1 MDGEGQITRVGGDL
15 GVGRHVAVGG
25 DVVVQGDA
33 LIKGDARIEGWLDA
47 ENVIGPN
54 KGLFPTYEDLVA
66 RYPKPREGWW
76 AIVGKTSNG
85 KTYYVIDGAWVASG
99 ENDGSVDS
107 AVEASHA
114 KEADHSVEADNA
126 DKWDGEHFGEW
137 IDQPVRSSDDVK
149 FGSVQTNKFA
159 EGVSGA
165 KIDADGNAEFESIV
179 SRSYLKIQEL
189 IYNRLNA
196 LEGNTSFA
204 DSGTIES
211 ITNNTDGTVTAV
223 IRKRWETDFISFQI
237 GDIVYG
243 YVNNV
248 HNEIT
253 KEWYRCWGVIKK
265 LDRDANSI
273 TLTMYSDDN
282 VPGISNRAFTEGMLI
297 SRWGNVIEPNQDTY
311 LNSDYS
317 SFIVLKNGKYINQRQ
332 RSFMISSDNG
342 RIVELIGVRSPIL
355 SAENYGTVLGQIPDG
370 ILPDGIKQLINY
382 EQPYLYAR
390 GIIVQDLIRIGYEGV
405 TVRTANYRGL
415 WNAETAASLTDYYR
429 TTNSVYDTVTWRN
442 ALWQCIMSRS
452 TEEPSENSSAWAKIT
467 AMDSDAAES
476 KVWTIVPNENVISI
490 RADGNKPEK
499 LTCTVTL
506 VSSRTGTRSITSKN
520 ELASEGVSLFFS
532 IDGGTTWEEYIFGS
546 DEPLETESGESLEI
560 EVNGTAIT
568 IGGNDIATSE
578 IGERIIFSIKD
589 TESDAVLH
597 QVVVPVVRD
606 GINGKDGQ
614 QGLPGREGLLV
625 YPAGV
630 YDSSKT
636 YTATGDTCPV
646 VEYGGQYYRLKSG
659 ATWTVTENSGLRVNP
674 AIDVAMNDE
683 QTVWLLFDKF
693 QSIFTDVIMAEFAKL
708 ASAVFYGDFMISQQG
723 VTKPGNEAST
733 DYEKFKTGNFVPNV
747 QINFNKGYI
756 KALKGEFAGDIVTK
770 FKALRDSDFVND
782 LSFKLNGEIYT
793 KVYNMATNA
802 SVLKL
807 SYNSDGVI
815 VLPGSMNDVGARV
828 IICSTSADYTNRPS
842 LKIVSADGYYIS
854 GAKNADGGNPRRI
867 NLFDGV
873 VELMYCPTEKE
884 GVTGKWVIMSAY
896 GTDLSYT

>member
-1 MDGEGQITRVGGDL
+1 MSKKNFNIIERKVAGTERRSRKSASQTTGATSSAIVVNGGESTGAGNVNCDGHTHSNKSTL
-15 GVGRHVAVGG
+15 
-25 DVVVQGDA
+25 DA
-33 LIKGDARIEGWLDA
+33 LSLVDGDNTLYIERFDA
-47 ENVIGPN
+47 NSDE
-54 KGLFPTYEDLVA
+54 
-66 RYPKPREGWW
+66 
-76 AIVGKTSNG
+76 KTTAKVNAG
-85 KTYYVIDGAWVASG
+85 
-99 ENDGSVDS
+99 
-107 AVEASHA
+107 HA
-114 KEADHSVEADNA
+114 DEADHATEADNA
-126 DKWDGEHFGEW
+126 DKWDGEHFGDW
-137 IDQPVRSSDDVK
+137 IDQPVRTSDAVK
-149 FGSVQTNKFA
+149 FGSMQTVNFA

-196 LEGNTSFA
+196 LEGDTSFA

-211 ITNNTDGTVTAV
+211 ITNNADGTVTAV
-223 IRKRWETDFISFQI
+223 IRRRWETDFISFQI

-243 YVNNV
+243 YVNNL

-253 KEWYRCWGVIKK
+253 KELFRCWGVIKK

-273 TLTMYSDDN
+273 TLAMYSDDE
-282 VPGISNRAFTEGMLI
+282 VPGISNMAFTEGMMI
-297 SRWGNVIEPNQDTY
+297 SRWGNVIEPNQETY
-311 LNSDYS
+311 LNPDYS
-317 SFIVLKNGKYINQRQ
+317 SFIVLKNSKYINQRQ
-332 RSFMISSDNG
+332 RSFMISADNG
-342 RIVELIGVRSPIL
+342 RIVELVGVQSPIL

-405 TVRTANYRGL
+405 TVRTANYRGF
-415 WNAETAASLTDYYR
+415 WNADTAASLTDYYR
-429 TTNSVYDTVTWRN
+429 TTNSVYDTVTWKN

-452 TEEPSENSSAWAKIT
+452 TEEPSESSSAWAKIT

-490 RADGNKPEK
+490 RTDGNKPERI
-499 LTCTVTL
+499 TCSVTL

-520 ELASEGVSLFFS
+520 ELAREGVSLFFS
-532 IDGGTTWEEYIFGS
+532 IDGGITWTEYIFGI
-546 DEPLETESGESLEI
+546 DEPLETESGESLEM
-560 EVNGTAIT
+560 EVNGTVIT

-578 IGERIIFSIKD
+578 IGERIIFSLKD

-606 GINGKDGQ
+606 GKDGQ

-625 YPAGV
+625 YPAGT

-646 VEYGGQYYRLKSG
+646 VEYEGQYYRLKSG
-659 ATWTVTENSGLRVNP
+659 ATWTVTEDSGLRVNP

-683 QTVWLLFDKF
+683 QTVWMLFDKF

-723 VTKPGNEAST
+723 ITKPGNEAST
-733 DYEKFKTGNFVPNV
+733 DYEKFKMGTFIPNV
-747 QINFNKGYI
+747 QINFNEGYI

-770 FKALRDSDFVND
+770 FTTLKDSSFNTD
-782 LSFKLNGEIYT
+782 LSFKLNGETYT
-793 KVYNMATNA
+793 KVYNMGDNA

-815 VLPGSMNDVGARV
+815 VLPGSMSDLGARV
-828 IICSTSADYTNRPS
+828 IICSSSADYTNRPT

-854 GAKNADGGNPRRI
+854 GAKTAGGTQPRRI
-867 NLFDGV
+867 DLFDGV
-873 VELMYCPTEKE
+873 VELMYCPTEKA
-884 GVTGKWVIMSAY
+884 GLTGKWVIMSAH

>member
-1 MDGEGQITRVGGDL
+1 MSKKNFNIIERKIAGTERRNRKSASQTTGTTSSAIVVNGGETTNVGNVNCDGHTHSNKSTL
-15 GVGRHVAVGG
+15 
-25 DVVVQGDA
+25 DA
-33 LIKGDARIEGWLDA
+33 LSLVDGDNTLYIERFDA
-47 ENVIGPN
+47 NSDE
-54 KGLFPTYEDLVA
+54 
-66 RYPKPREGWW
+66 
-76 AIVGKTSNG
+76 KTIA
-85 KTYYVIDGAWVASG
+85 K
-99 ENDGSVDS
+99 VD
-107 AVEASHA
+107 AGHA
-114 KEADHSVEADNA
+114 DEADHAVEADNA

-137 IDQPVRSSDDVK
+137 IDQPVRTSDAVK
-149 FGSVQTNKFA
+149 FGSMQTENFA

-196 LEGNTSFA
+196 LEGDTSFA

-211 ITNNTDGTVTAV
+211 ITNNADGTVTAV
-223 IRKRWETDFISFQI
+223 IRRRWETDFISFQI

-243 YVNNV
+243 YVNNL

-253 KEWYRCWGVIKK
+253 KELFRCWGVIKK

-273 TLTMYSDDN
+273 TLAMYSDDN

-297 SRWGNVIEPNQDTY
+297 SRWGNVIEPNQETY

-332 RSFMISSDNG
+332 RSFMISADNG
-342 RIVELIGVRSPIL
+342 RIVELVGVRSPIL

-370 ILPDGIKQLINY
+370 ILTDGIKQLINY

-415 WNAETAASLTDYYR
+415 WNADTAASLTDYYR
-429 TTNSVYDTVTWRN
+429 TTNSVYDTVTWKN

-452 TEEPSENSSAWAKIT
+452 TEEPSESSSAWAKIT

-490 RADGNKPEK
+490 RTDGNKPERI
-499 LTCTVTL
+499 TCSVTL

-520 ELASEGVSLFFS
+520 ELAREGVSLFFS
-532 IDGGTTWEEYIFGS
+532 IDGGISWTEYIFGI
-546 DEPLETESGESLEI
+546 DEPLETESGESLEM
-560 EVNGTAIT
+560 EVNGTVIT

-578 IGERIIFSIKD
+578 IGERIIFSLKD

-606 GINGKDGQ
+606 GKDGL

-625 YPAGV
+625 YPAGT

-683 QTVWLLFDKF
+683 QTVWMLFDKF

-723 VTKPGNEAST
+723 VTKPGNVAST
-733 DYEKFKTGNFVPNV
+733 DYEKFKIGTFVPNV
-747 QINFNKGYI
+747 QINFNEGYI

-770 FKALRDSDFVND
+770 FTALTDSSFNTD
-782 LSFKLNGEIYT
+782 LSFKLNGETYT
-793 KVYNMATNA
+793 KVYNMGDNA

-807 SYNSDGVI
+807 SNNSDGVI
-815 VLPGSMNDVGARV
+815 VLPGSMNDLGARV
-828 IICSTSADYTNRPS
+828 IICSSSADYTNRPT

-854 GAKNADGGNPRRI
+854 GAKTAGGTQPRRI
-867 NLFDGV
+867 DLFDGV
-873 VELMYCPTEKE
+873 VELIYCPTEKE
-884 GVTGKWVIMSAY
+884 GIIGKWVIMSAH
-896 GTDLSYT
+896 GTDLSYI